1 MTPHQPSRCP
11 SKQSPT
17 STKSTPSASSAN
29 GSASLKK
36 EAGKTKRIRVI
47 CRLCSKP
54 FLKAESRVREVNFCC
69 KAHLYTWNASK
80 MREYNRL
87 SNPMNRPGGVLESR
101 IRRGHEQ
108 RGKGEGRTY
117 PKLLGRHE
125 HRQVMETLLGRPL
138 KPGEVVHH
146 LDGDKRNNDPDNLV
160 VLPSQSAH
168 CKAHDFGK
176 TKGR

>member
-1 MTPHQPSRCP
+1 MKPRQPSGCP
-11 SKQSPT
+11 SKPSLT
-17 STKSTPSASSAN
+17 STKSTPSASSVN
-29 GSASLKK
+29 GSASPGK
-36 EAGKTKRIRVI
+36 EANKTKRVRVI
-47 CRLCSKP
+47 CRLCGKP
-54 FLKAESRVREVNFCC
+54 YLKAESRVREVNFCS
-69 KAHLYTWNASK
+69 KAHLRSWNSRK
-80 MREYNRL
+80 MSEYNRL
-87 SNPMNRPGGVLESR
+87 SNPMNQPGGVLASR

-117 PKLLGRHE
+117 TKLLGRHE
-125 HRQVMETLLGRPL
+125 HRQVVETLLGRPL

>member
-1 MTPHQPSRCP
+1 MTPRWPSRCP
-11 SKQSPT
+11 LKQSPT
-17 STKSTPSASSAN
+17 SIKSTPSASSASD
-29 GSASLKK
+29 SASPEK

-47 CRLCSKP
+47 CRLCGKP
-54 FLKAESRVREVNFCC
+54 YLKAESRVREVNFCS
-69 KAHLYTWNASK
+69 KAHLRSWNSRK
-80 MREYNRL
+80 MSEYNRL
-87 SNPMNRPGGVLESR
+87 SNPMNQPGGVLESR
-101 IRRGHEQ
+101 IRRGDEQ

-117 PKLLGRHE
+117 TKLLGRHE
-125 HRQVMETLLGRPL
+125 HRQIVETLLGRPL

-160 VLPSQSAH
+160 VLPSQAAH

>member
-1 MTPHQPSRCP
+1 MTLRHPSRCP
-11 SKQSPT
+11 SKPSPT
-17 STKSTPSASSAN
+17 STKSTPSASSVSD
-29 GSASLKK
+29 SALPGK
-36 EAGKTKRIRVI
+36 ETDKTKGVKVK
-47 CRLCSKP
+47 CSLCGKP
-54 FLKAESRVREVNFCC
+54 YLKAESRVREVNFCC
-69 KAHLYTWNASK
+69 KAHLYAWNASK

-87 SNPMNRPGGVLESR
+87 SNPMNRPGGVLEAR
-101 IRRGHEQ
+101 IRRGHEL

-117 PKLLGRHE
+117 TKLLGRHE
-125 HRQVMETLLGRPL
+125 HRQIVETLLGRPL

-160 VLPSQSAH
+160 VLPSQAAH

>member
-1 MTPHQPSRCP
+1 MTPRQPSRCP

-17 STKSTPSASSAN
+17 STKSTPSASSASD
-29 GSASLKK
+29 SASLKK
-36 EAGKTKRIRVI
+36 EAGKTKRIRVN
-47 CRLCSKP
+47 CHLCGKP
-54 FLKAESRVREVNFCC
+54 YLKAESRVRENNFCC
-69 KAHLYTWNASK
+69 KAHLYSWNASK
-80 MREYNRL
+80 MREYNHL
-87 SNPMNRPGGVLESR
+87 NNPMNRPGGVLASR

-117 PKLLGRHE
+117 TKLLGRHE
-125 HRQVMETLLGRPL
+125 HRQIVEALLGRPL
-138 KPGEVVHH
+138 KAGEVVHH

-160 VLPSQSAH
+160 VLPSQAAH

>member
-1 MTPHQPSRCP
+1 MTTRWPSRCP
-11 SKQSPT
+11 SKPSPT
-17 STKSTPSASSAN
+17 STKSTPSASSVSD
-29 GSASLKK
+29 SASQEL
-36 EAGKTKRIRVI
+36 EADKTKRVKVN
-47 CRLCSKP
+47 CHLCAKP
-54 FLKAESRVREVNFCC
+54 YLKPESRVRENNFCC
-69 KAHLYTWNASK
+69 RAHLNAWNARK

-87 SNPMNRPGGVLESR
+87 SNPMNQPGGVLESR

-117 PKLLGRHE
+117 IKLLGRHE
-125 HRQVMETLLGRPL
+125 HRQVVETLLGRPL

>member
-1 MTPHQPSRCP
+1 MTPRWPSGCP

-17 STKSTPSASSAN
+17 SIKSTPSDSSVSD
-29 GSASLKK
+29 SASLEK
-36 EAGKTKRIRVI
+36 EADKTKRIRVI
-47 CRLCSKP
+47 CRLCGKP
-54 FLKAESRVREVNFCC
+54 YLKAERRVRENNFCC
-69 KAHLYTWNASK
+69 KAHLYSWNARK

-87 SNPMNRPGGVLESR
+87 TNPMNQPGGVLEAR
-101 IRRGHEQ
+101 IRRGHEL
-108 RGKGEGRTY
+108 RGKGEGKTY

-125 HRQVMETLLGRPL
+125 HRQVVETLLGRPL

>member
-1 MTPHQPSRCP
+1 MSTRQSSGCP

-17 STKSTPSASSAN
+17 STKSTLSASSV
-29 GSASLKK
+29 SDLASQEL
-36 EAGKTKRIRVI
+36 EAHKAKRVKVNCHLCGK
-47 CRLCSKP
+47 P
-54 FLKAESRVREVNFCC
+54 YLKAESRVRENNFCC
-69 KAHLYTWNASK
+69 RAHLHAWNARK

-87 SNPMNRPGGVLESR
+87 SNPMNQPGGVLASR

-117 PKLLGRHE
+117 TKLLGRHE
-125 HRQVMETLLGRPL
+125 HRQVVETLLGRPL